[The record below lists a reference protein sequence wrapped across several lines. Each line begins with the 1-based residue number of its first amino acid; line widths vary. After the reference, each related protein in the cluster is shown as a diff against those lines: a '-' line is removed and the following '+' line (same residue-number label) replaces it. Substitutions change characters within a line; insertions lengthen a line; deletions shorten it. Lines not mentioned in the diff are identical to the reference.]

1 MSRIVRSTITS
12 RIAGLHAHRRLRL
25 ILSVSATAVALSATA
40 AIAQEAEPAPV
51 AADAILPEIEI
62 QTGPSATKQ
71 KYPTAPVAKKKPS
84 APASSAAQAAPA
96 PATAAPTTTQA
107 PPAPAASTNA
117 VPAIATT
124 GTIIGSREGILNL
137 EGSAA
142 VVDSEELYTSHVFT
156 TAEALRKVPGIVV
169 RDEEGFGMRPN
180 IGIRGLNPTRTTKT
194 LLLEDGLFLSYAPYG
209 DNASYFHPPM
219 DKYSSVEV
227 FKGTDMLRYGPQ
239 TIAGTINYVT
249 PTPPKDPAGFVAGTV
264 GNRDYFNGQLNYGGW
279 IGNFGGMVDYIHKE
293 GQGARDNTHHEV
305 DDVTIKGIAQISPD
319 SALIAKFN
327 YFREDSQVTYSGIT
341 DAELANFGIR
351 YNPFKN
357 DTFDTERY
365 GLSLTHNWDLN
376 AAVSVSTSIYHNTF
390 DRDWWRQASTT
401 TAAGGAQTC
410 QTIFAADRA
419 AGAAINPDTCNWT
432 EGRLRSYETT
442 GVQQTWSFEHQF
454 SDAVRNLFQAG
465 WRYHGEDQERLQ
477 VNANTPTGRTGT
489 VSENNS
495 RDTKAVSLWA
505 SNTFEFDQFSVTP
518 IARFESIDNGRT
530 NNLTGASGSD
540 EIDKFIP
547 GIGVG
552 YEVNERVKLFA
563 GVHEGFAPPRVED
576 VIDNSGGSVD
586 LGADSSIN
594 VEAGF
599 KSEVISGVVVD
610 GTYFRNDFD
619 NLIAVGSIAGGNTP
633 IASGEA
639 LFEGFELYS
648 RIDSGKLLRKDWS
661 VYGSLAWTYLWTAE
675 QTTPY
680 RAAVGGGIVAGS
692 VAGNRQPY
700 APEHL
705 VTARIGYQQKN
716 FDINLE
722 MVYVGDQ
729 FADFANNENPVGTSG
744 QFGKIDAYTIFNFGT
759 TYTYEPTN
767 TDIFFTV
774 KNLFDDEYIVD
785 RTRGIL
791 PGAPRLFHVGI
802 KQDF

>member
-1 MSRIVRSTITS
+1 MRRFMYRVSARGNRCAVSS
-12 RIAGLHAHRRLRL
+12 LWPHLIA
-25 ILSVSATAVALSATA
+25 SVSVLALHSGTVF
-40 AIAQEAEPAPV
+40 AQESAPS
-51 AADAILPEIEI
+51 ADVDAVLPEIVVE
-62 QTGPSATKQ
+62 TTAEKAKKQ
-71 KYPTAPVAKKKPS
+71 KYPAAPVARKKGATAVS
-84 APASSAAQAAPA
+84 APAVE
-96 PATAAPTTTQA
+96 TTTA
-107 PPAPAASTNA
+107 PSSEV
-117 VPAIATT
+117 VPAIATS
-124 GTIIGSREGILNL
+124 GTIIGGRQGIVDLG
-137 EGSAA
+137 GSAA

-156 TAEALRKVPGIVV
+156 TAEALRKVPGVVV

-209 DNASYFHPPM
+209 DNASYFHPLM

-249 PTPPKDPAGFVAGTV
+249 PTPPKEPAGFVAGTM
-264 GNRDYFNGQLNYGGW
+264 GNRDYYNGQFNYGGW
-279 IGNFGGMVDYIHKE
+279 AGNFGGMVDYIHKE
-293 GQGARDNTHHEV
+293 GQGARDNTHHQV
-305 DDVTIKGIAQISPD
+305 DDLSVKGIAQVSPD
-319 SALIAKFN
+319 SAFIAKFN
-327 YFREDSQVTYSGIT
+327 YFTEDSQVTYSGIT

-357 DTFDTERY
+357 DEFNTERY
-365 GLSLTHNWDLN
+365 GLSLTNNWDVTD
-376 AAVSVSTSIYHNTF
+376 AISVTTSVYHNTF

-401 TAAGGAQTC
+401 TDTQCGFTAARGAGL
-410 QTIFAADRA
+410 AVD
-419 AGAAINPDTCNWT
+419 PDTCNQRQ
-432 EGRLRSYETT
+432 GRLRSYEAT
-442 GVQQTWSFEHQF
+442 GIQQTWSFENQV
-454 SDAVRNLFQAG
+454 SNAVRNLFQAG
-465 WRYHGEDQERLQ
+465 WRYHVEDQERLQ
-477 VNANTPTGRTGT
+477 INTFANNIKPGLGSVTGT
-489 VSENNS
+489 GGTATALNPISLSENNS
-495 RDTKAVSLWA
+495 RDTDALSFWA

-518 IARFESIDNGRT
+518 IARFESIDSSRT
-530 NNLTGASGSD
+530 NNMTGARGTD
-540 EIDKFIP
+540 EIDKVIP
-547 GIGVG
+547 GVSVG
-552 YEVNERVKLFA
+552 YDVNSRVKLFA

-576 VIDNSGGSVD
+576 VIDNAGGSID

-599 KSEVISGVVVD
+599 KSEIVSGIVVD
-610 GTYFRNDFD
+610 ATYFRNDFD

-633 IASGEA
+633 IASGAA

-648 RIDSGKLLRKDWS
+648 RVDSGKLMRKDWS
-661 VYGSLAWTYLWTAE
+661 MYGSVAWTYLWTAE
-675 QTTPY
+675 QSTPFT
-680 RAAVGGGIVAGS
+680 AAVGAAVVAGS

-705 VTARIGYQQKN
+705 VTARVGYQEKD

-722 MVYVGDQ
+722 LVYVGEQ

-744 QFGKIDAYTIFNFGT
+744 QFGKLDAYTIFNFGV

-774 KNLFDDEYIVD
+774 KNLFDDDYIVD

-791 PGAPRLFHVGI
+791 PGAPRLFHVGV